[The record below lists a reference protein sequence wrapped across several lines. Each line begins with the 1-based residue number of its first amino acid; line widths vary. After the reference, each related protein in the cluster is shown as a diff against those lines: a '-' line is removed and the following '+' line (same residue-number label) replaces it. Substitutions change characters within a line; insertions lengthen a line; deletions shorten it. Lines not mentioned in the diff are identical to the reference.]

1 VVRYVEVLLKGARS
15 REPVQQK
22 DIGIVAPYIRQVY
35 KLKAKLKHKTW
46 EDIEVGTTEAFQGRE
61 KRVIIVSTVR
71 SYRDLLDL
79 DIRLK
84 LGFVANAKV
93 CFHYNSYMTE
103 ILFILLHLRFPS
115 FLYNG

>member
-1 VVRYVEVLLKGARS
+1 VVRYVEDLLKGGPS

-22 DIGIVAPYIRQVY
+22 DIGILAPYIRQVY

-46 EDIEVGTTEAFQGRE
+46 ENIEVGTTETFQGRE

-71 SYRDLLDL
+71 SNRNLLDL
-79 DIRLK
+79 DSKFK

-93 CFHYNSYMTE
+93 C
-103 ILFILLHLRFPS
+103 IL
-115 FLYNG
+115 